1 MSDSNVEF
9 ALIITIT
16 YASIYSFII
25 LITSIVCA
33 YKVRQIRK
41 YKNKSASISNRSDN
55 EQKTKEQDRTT
66 TQKATALTADS
77 QKKEKCYAPIKEW
90 FTLVRE
96 KKKIYISLV
105 PHLFDQATDFGVAVE
120 YWL

>member
-1 MSDSNVEF
+1 MLDSDVQF
-9 ALIITIT
+9 AFIITIT

-41 YKNKSASISNRSDN
+41 YKNKTASISNPSNN
-55 EQKTKEQDRTT
+55 EQKIDEPDRTT
-66 TQKATALTADS
+66 TQKATSDS
-77 QKKEKCYAPIKEW
+77 QNKEKCYDPIKEW